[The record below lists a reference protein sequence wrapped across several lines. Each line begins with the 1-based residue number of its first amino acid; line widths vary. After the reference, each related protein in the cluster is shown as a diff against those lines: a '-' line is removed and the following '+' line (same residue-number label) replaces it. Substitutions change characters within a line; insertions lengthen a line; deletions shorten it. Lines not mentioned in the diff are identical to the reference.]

1 MILSDDDITNML
13 RNAGVVEAVLPFD
26 DGSMRILRR
35 FAVQIAEKEREY
47 CIEDVRTIGGKFAV
61 ECEKLIVLRQTSL

>member
-1 MILSDDDITNML
+1 ML
-13 RNAGVVEAVLPFD
+13 RNAGVVEEVLPFA

-47 CIEDVRTIGGKFAV
+47 CIEDVRTVGGEFAV
-61 ECEKLIVLRQTSL
+61 ECENLIMSRQTSL